1 MHAAIRA
8 ATALTRRSAE
18 IPTTLSAPRAPRT
31 KSLGARIA
39 LLALLAGLGLTA
51 AALENPAAAQSS
63 NTAVVGD
70 GEAVV
75 SGFSGATAMTP
86 APQGVDPVAVTFID
100 PAGPSARV
108 IDLRNA
114 GGPPQAQVLP
124 VPKPFTVT
132 AAQVGQVFAVAL
144 DKAVP
149 PNIYL
154 AASSAYGLP
163 IVLPASEAGKPPQR
177 LADGAPGAAF
187 MPGLF
192 GPAAMTGGPGSIWRI
207 DGVSGAVSLFANVT
221 LDGAPDPGP
230 ALGGLAFDPAS
241 NSLFVADRATGM
253 IHRFGLNGAEIGR
266 YDHGVDG
273 RKAAGLPAVAFDPA
287 NRLDIASPNFHSQ
300 DPASWGYAPPE
311 RRVFGLAVHGG
322 RLYYAVADGLGV
334 WSVAIPP
341 KGAFGADARIEVQ
354 VPPGDAPSEISKI
367 VFDDR
372 GRMILAERGAPTGAF
387 DFLALAQPATSRAL
401 RYRLLQLDAASP
413 PAWQAE
419 PDEYAIGFAAALRN
433 ANGGVAIGYGYRPDG
448 ALDTGACGAFLWT
461 TGEQLRAADD
471 PALAAELAASGPLPL
486 NGLQGNGIEAVRPD
500 NVPPLQSYF
509 ANYFDDSG
517 NPAFHGH
524 LGDIAIPR
532 GCAQSAFV
540 LPLPVTPIADWPG
553 PAPCP
558 PDFIKFGGLCQP
570 PRCPPGHGEGVQCC
584 PRGATPGANGE
595 CEPLRGGNL
604 GCPIGAAS
612 LRRADGSIQCG
623 WLARC
628 PDGAQ
633 PDLRGGCAR
642 ICPPGEMAWRSR
654 KCCGYGEIGLPDG
667 QCCPERDVRDGK
679 CVKACPEGD
688 IRLPDGECC
697 PRQDVHDGKCVKACP
712 EGDIRLPDGQCC
724 PRQDVHDGKCVSEI
738 CPEGDIRLPDGQC
751 CPRQDVHDGKCVS
764 KICPEG
770 DIRLPDGQCCP
781 RQDVHDGKCVGKVCP
796 EGAIRLPDGQCCP
809 RQDVHDGKCVQACNP
824 GYHSE
829 LGQCV
834 IDCPTGEAPGADN
847 LCHPT
852 GGQILCPSGLTPVN
866 GACIDIRLR
875 RVCGPGEFRRADGL
889 CVAKILRRPESH
901 PLHPELHP
909 RRPGGPVGAPLGHR
923 PRLPLN
929 NGANP
934 WLAPKHGIGTY

>member
-1 MHAAIRA
+1 VKA
-8 ATALTRRSAE
+8 
-18 IPTTLSAPRAPRT
+18 
-31 KSLGARIA
+31 LGARIA
-39 LLALLAGLGLTA
+39 LLAVLGGLGLTA
-51 AALENPAAAQSS
+51 PALENPVAAQSS
-63 NTAVVGD
+63 GGAVVAD

-75 SGFSGATAMTP
+75 SGFSGASAMTP

-108 IDLRNA
+108 VDLRNA
-114 GGPPQAQVLP
+114 GGPPQAQALP
-124 VPKPFTVT
+124 APKPFTAT

-163 IVLPASEAGKPPQR
+163 IVLPAVEAGKPPQR

-192 GPAAMTGGPGSIWRI
+192 GPAAMQGGPGSIWRI
-207 DGVSGAVSLFANVT
+207 DGASGNVSLFANVT
-221 LDGAPDPGP
+221 LDGAPNPGP

-241 NSLFVADRATGM
+241 SSLIVADRATGM
-253 IHRFGLNGAEIGR
+253 IHRFGLNGVEIGR

-273 RKAAGLPAVAFDPA
+273 RKAAGLSAIAFDPA
-287 NRLDIASPNFHSQ
+287 ARLDIASPNFHSQ

-322 RLYYAVADGLGV
+322 RLYYAVADGLRI
-334 WSVAIPP
+334 WSVAIQPS
-341 KGAFGADARIEVQ
+341 GAFGADARIELQ

-372 GRMILAERGAPTGAF
+372 GRMILGERGAPTGAF

-401 RYRLLQLDAASP
+401 RYRLLQLDAAAP

-433 ANGGVAIGYGYRPDG
+433 ANGGVAIGFGYQPDG
-448 ALDTGACGAFLWT
+448 SLDPGACGGFLWT

-486 NGLQGNGIEAVRPD
+486 NGLQGNGIEAVLPD

-517 NPAFHGH
+517 DPAFHGH
-524 LGDIAIPR
+524 LGDIAILR

-540 LPLPVTPIADWPG
+540 LPAPVTPVADWPG
-553 PAPCP
+553 PAACP
-558 PDFIKFGGLCQP
+558 PDFTRFGRLCQA

-584 PRGATPGANGE
+584 PRGAMPGANGE

-604 GCPIGAAS
+604 GCPIGAAP
-612 LRRADGSIQCG
+612 LRGPDDSIQCA

-633 PDLRGGCAR
+633 ADLRGGCER
-642 ICPPGEMAWRSR
+642 MCPPGETAWRSR
-654 KCCGYGEIGLPDG
+654 KCCGYGEVGLPDG

-679 CVKACPEGD
+679 CVKACPEGE

-697 PRQDVHDGKCVKACP
+697 PRQDVHDGKCVSTICP
-712 EGDIRLPDGQCC
+712 EGEIRLPDG
-724 PRQDVHDGKCVSEI
+724 K
-738 CPEGDIRLPDGQC
+738 C

-764 KICPEG
+764 KVCPEG
-770 DIRLPDGQCCP
+770 EIRLPGGECCP
-781 RQDVHDGKCVGKVCP
+781 RQDVHDG
-796 EGAIRLPDGQCCP
+796 E
-809 RQDVHDGKCVQACNP
+809 CVQACQP
-824 GYHSE
+824 GYHPE
-829 LGQCV
+829 EGNCV
-834 IDCPTGEAPGADN
+834 IDCPAGETPGPDN

-852 GGQILCPSGLTPVN
+852 GGQGYCPPGLTPVN
-866 GACIDIRLR
+866 GACIYIRAPR
-875 RVCGPGEFRRADGL
+875 PCGPGEIRRYDGF
-889 CVAKILRRPESH
+889 CVFPVPRQHPEFHPRRPEF
-901 PLHPELHP
+901 HP
-909 RRPGGPVGAPLGHR
+909 RRPGGPHVGPVGRRPGFPLQRG
-923 PRLPLN
+923 PKL
-929 NGANP
+929 
-934 WLAPKHGIGTY
+934 WLTPGRG